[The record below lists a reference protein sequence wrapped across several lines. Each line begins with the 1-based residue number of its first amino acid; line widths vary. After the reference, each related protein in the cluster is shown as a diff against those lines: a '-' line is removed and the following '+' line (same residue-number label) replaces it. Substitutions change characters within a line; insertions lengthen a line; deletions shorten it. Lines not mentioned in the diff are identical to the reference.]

1 MAHPGVTARSDA
13 PYGPPP
19 PPQPEDDATVDSS
32 ADEPTSR
39 RTLAQTVAA
48 EPTSFAAFQLVRMLE
63 RMYPE
68 RATVG
73 QWTDPDHEVVRFT
86 VPPTFAF
93 PPAEVHGLT
102 LPDTVPAD
110 EPGGVEQPDGPAHM
124 AVTFFGL
131 TGPQGVLPL
140 AYTQHAADRV
150 RARDTTFRD
159 FLDLF
164 HHRVLSFFYRAWI
177 RPKAAP
183 AHEAGRTEWL
193 LEHLLDVAGLG
204 TSKLRGRSAVRD
216 EAIGYYAGLFASKSR
231 PADGLACL
239 VGDYFDVPVA
249 VEEFVGE
256 WRRVDDGGQCELGTD
271 AMPSR
276 LGDVLLGDA
285 AWDPQARVRLRLGPL
300 TRAQFDAFLPG
311 GGAHAELRALAHLY
325 ADDDTG
331 VDAQLV
337 LARAA
342 VTPCVLGSPLGMR
355 LGGPPDAE
363 APARLGR
370 GTWLASRPMTRD
382 PDETTFALC

>member
-13 PYGPPP
+13 PYGPPSAP
-19 PPQPEDDATVDSS
+19 PEGGAIPDATRDG
-32 ADEPTSR
+32 PLPR

-68 RATVG
+68 RASVG

-86 VPPTFAF
+86 VPPAFAF

-102 LPDTVPAD
+102 LPDGGPAGEASVPAATS
-110 EPGGVEQPDGPAHM
+110 GPAQM

-140 AYTQHAADRV
+140 TYTQHAADRV
-150 RARDTTFRD
+150 RARDTAFRD

-164 HHRVLSFFYRAWI
+164 HHRSLSFFYRAWM

-204 TSKLRGRSAVRD
+204 TSRLRGRSAVRD
-216 EAIGYYAGLFASKSR
+216 EALGYYAGLFASKSR

-239 VGDYFDVPVA
+239 VGDYFDVPVT

-276 LGDVLLGDA
+276 LGDVLIGDA

-300 TRAQFDAFLPG
+300 TRPQFDAFLPG
-311 GGAHAELRALAHLY
+311 GRAHAELRALAHLY

-342 VTPCVLGSPLGMR
+342 VTPCVLGTPLGIHADVPP
-355 LGGPPDAE
+355 GGE

-370 GTWLASRPMTRD
+370 GTWLASRPMARD

>member
-13 PYGPPP
+13 PYGPPSP
-19 PPQPEDDATVDSS
+19 HPEGDVIPDATSDG
-32 ADEPTSR
+32 PIPR
-39 RTLAQTVAA
+39 RTLAQTVAT

-63 RMYPE
+63 RMYPD

-73 QWTDPDHEVVRFT
+73 RWTDPDHEVVRFT
-86 VPPTFAF
+86 VPPAFAF

-102 LPDTVPAD
+102 LPDVQ
-110 EPGGVEQPDGPAHM
+110 PGAGEQPDGPAHM

-140 AYTQHAADRV
+140 TYTQHAADRV
-150 RARDTTFRD
+150 RVRDTAFRD

-164 HHRVLSFFYRAWI
+164 HHRLLSFFYRAWM

-204 TSKLRGRSAVRD
+204 TLKLRGRSAVRD
-216 EAIGYYAGLFASKSR
+216 EALGYYAGLFASKSR

-239 VGDYFDVPVA
+239 IGDYFDVPVA

-276 LGDVLLGDA
+276 LGDVLIGDA

-311 GGAHAELRALAHLY
+311 GRAHAELQALAHLY

-342 VTPCVLGSPLGMR
+342 VAPCVLGSPLGSP
-355 LGGPPDAE
+355 LGIPLGAPPDAE
-363 APARLGR
+363 GRARLGR